1 VGQWRDAVWVLDPS
15 APGRR
20 PPQRFTYRAYVP
32 DNPDPDGLTFSA
44 ATAADIADAEAAI
57 AVVNHSQHLVAMQTL
72 ARLLLRSESVASSRI
87 EGLEC
92 SQRRLAEAAFAP
104 EHAGETARQVLANI
118 DAMRQAIDLGAAD
131 RDLTIDD
138 VKDMHELLMRA
149 GRATG
154 PFASEATGPFA
165 SEFVLNRT
173 GSVDEATALGALPT
187 SRHRPSTSSPHARPR
202 DLHQPR

>member
-1 VGQWRDAVWVLDPS
+1 MGEWRDAVWVPDLS
-15 APGRR
+15 APGGRR
-20 PPQRFTYRAYVP
+20 ARQRFTYRAYIP
-32 DNPDPDGLTFSA
+32 DRLKPEGLTFSA

-57 AVVNHSQHLVAMQTL
+57 AVANHGQHLVAMETL

-131 RDLTIDD
+131 RDLAIGD
-138 VKDMHELLMRA
+138 VKDMHELLMRPSS
-149 GRATG
+149 RQSI
-154 PFASEATGPFA
+154 P
-165 SEFVLNRT
+165 
-173 GSVDEATALGALPT
+173 LPT
-187 SRHRPSTSSPHARPR
+187 AMAAL
-202 DLHQPR
+202 DDA